1 MIGTLA
7 PMGDEGIRSAVVPE
21 ADMELHEIAST
32 RVLNELDT
40 FLLITLTLA
49 EAMSPEP
56 TADDLND
63 LFDYD
68 IGLDEVFPDTT
79 ATNNA
84 SKPSAPGDSASLG
97 LDEEV
102 KVTKKRQPVAKLDE
116 AR

>member
-1 MIGTLA
+1 
-7 PMGDEGIRSAVVPE
+7 
-21 ADMELHEIAST
+21 
-32 RVLNELDT
+32 
-40 FLLITLTLA
+40 
-49 EAMSPEP
+49 MSPEP

-68 IGLDEVFPDTT
+68 IGLDEVVPDT
-79 ATNNA
+79 NNT
-84 SKPSAPGDSASLG
+84 SKPSAPGDSAGLG